1 MEEIGVRGRMLVK
14 DAMSSPV
21 ISVGEDASVL
31 EAARLMREHRIGGVV
46 VVDSSG
52 KPVGVVT
59 ERDVVVHVAAE
70 DAKPSQFKAGD
81 VMTKGLP
88 TIEAEATLVDAAR
101 MMSRLNVRRL
111 GVMYRGKLV
120 GIITS
125 RDILSVT
132 PELIEIMME
141 QARIEGEISEE
152 GASTSGYCDRCGQWS
167 DDLREVEG
175 EFLCEDCRM
184 EVEKETGE

>member
-1 MEEIGVRGRMLVK
+1 MEEIGVRGRILVK

-21 ISVGEDASVL
+21 ISVDEDASVL

-132 PELIEIMME
+132 PELIEIMTE
-141 QARIEGEISEE
+141 RARIESEAPEE
-152 GASTSGYCDRCGQWS
+152 GAPTSGYCDRCGQWS

-184 EVEKETGE
+184 EVEKEG

>member
-81 VMTKGLP
+81 IMTKGLP
-88 TIEAEATLVDAAR
+88 TIESEATLVEAAR
-101 MMSRLNVRRL
+101 MMSRLNVQRL
-111 GVMYRGKLV
+111 GVTYRGKLV
-120 GIITS
+120 GVITS